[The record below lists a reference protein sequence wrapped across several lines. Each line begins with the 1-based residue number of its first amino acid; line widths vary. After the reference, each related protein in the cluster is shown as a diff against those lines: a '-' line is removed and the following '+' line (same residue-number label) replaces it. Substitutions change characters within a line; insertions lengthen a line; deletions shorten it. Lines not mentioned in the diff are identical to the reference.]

1 MLLDRMTTRSNK
13 GKHDKRGPKCRSAQ
27 KISQQSSVGGGTS
40 EEERDASSVLPERG
54 STLGA
59 LLLDLD
65 ELDIQASGT
74 LEAIILVMFLGEP
87 KGKKPSEFAQAQ

>member
-1 MLLDRMTTRSNK
+1 
-13 GKHDKRGPKCRSAQ
+13 
-27 KISQQSSVGGGTS
+27 
-40 EEERDASSVLPERG
+40 VLPEQG

-74 LEAIILVMFLGEP
+74 LEAIILVMVLGEP
-87 KGKKPSEFAQAQ
+87 KCKKPSEFAQAQ